1 MKFSL
6 DWLGDRVPVAD
17 AGGADGIRR
26 LLDRAGLPVEA
37 AEESNEGVLFDVEI
51 TPNRP
56 DAMSH
61 RGLAREVAAM
71 AGLPFERNAAERKEP
86 PASGPGVQELAA
98 VQIDVP
104 RLCRRFGARVVRG
117 IRSAPSPDR
126 VRRRLTAIGGK
137 PIDAAVDATNY
148 GLWDLG
154 QPLHAFDLD
163 KLQGGRIIVRKA
175 RRGEKLVTLDG
186 IERTLEPSDVVVADA
201 ERAVSLAGIM
211 GGLDTAVSERTTNVL
226 LEAAWWDPVAIRR
239 TSRRLGMHTDAS
251 HRFERGAD
259 PEAIPA
265 ALDLAAALL
274 LEAAGGTLA
283 PGTIDVRG
291 TAFARRKAVLRLVR
305 LQLLS
310 GDSRLDLDFA
320 AAALTRL
327 GFEVG
332 NRSARRLTAAIPSFR
347 PDVAIEEDLVEEV
360 LRLWG
365 YDRLPS
371 HLPATAGAGGHLE
384 PLRLVEERLSDGAV
398 ASGLHETYSYP
409 FTDRESEE
417 ASLAPWL
424 EATGTAA
431 VPLRVTNAGDSTRRD
446 LRSTLLPGLLESVSR
461 NFRHGAR
468 GVALFEVGRTFGA
481 AGDPA
486 RPESF
491 ESRRFAFALG
501 GETRSH
507 WSVPSNSRAADFF
520 DAKGLFERLLE
531 PWAEPGSLTWKPF
544 HADAFVAG
552 AAARCETSDGRL
564 VGVAGVVSESERA
577 RRRLPEGVSAAEIL
591 VEAIP
596 SPGRRVRHV
605 PSSAFP
611 SIVADLSFS
620 HARDLD
626 WETLERAVSE
636 LAPANLESLRLLDRY
651 EGPGVGEGRVK
662 TTLRLTFRS
671 FERTLEQAEINRER
685 DRVAAALAEKLSVQ
699 F

>member
-6 DWLGDRVPVAD
+6 DWLGARVAVAD

-37 AEESNEGVLFDVEI
+37 AEESSEGVLFDVEI

-71 AGLPFERNAAERKEP
+71 AGLPFEPNAAERKES
-86 PASGPGVQELAA
+86 PASGPGVHELAA

-126 VRRRLTAIGGK
+126 VRRRLAAIGGK

-163 KLQGGRIIVRKA
+163 KLAGGRIVVRKA
-175 RRGEKLVTLDG
+175 RRGERLVTLDG

-211 GGLDTAVSERTTNVL
+211 GGLDTAVSEGTTNVL

-283 PGTIDVRG
+283 PGMIDVRG

-310 GDSRLDLDFA
+310 GDSRLDMDFA

-332 NRSARRLTAAIPSFR
+332 TRSARRLTAAIPSFR

-371 HLPATAGAGGHLE
+371 HLPATAGAGRHLE
-384 PLRLVEERLSDGAV
+384 PLRLIEERLTDGAV

-417 ASLAPWL
+417 TSLSSWL
-424 EATGTAA
+424 EATGTSA
-431 VPLRVTNAGDSTRRD
+431 VPLRVTNAADSTRRD
-446 LRSTLLPGLLESVSR
+446 LRATLLPGLLDAVSR

-531 PWAEPGSLTWKPF
+531 PWAEPGSLVWKPF
-544 HADAFVAG
+544 HAEAFVAG
-552 AAARCETSDGRL
+552 AAARCETTDGRL
-564 VGVAGVVSESERA
+564 LGVAGVVSESERA

-591 VEAIP
+591 VEAVP

-605 PSSAFP
+605 SSSAFP